1 MVVSSVST
9 AQSLGDTLRDK
20 TSAQVVQE
28 VKSTLQ
34 QLSVPPQTIARF
46 IGNRAYTNAQIDL
59 PTTAQSRRATVMI
72 FQG

>member
-46 IGNRAYTNAQIDL
+46 IGNRAYTNAQID
-59 PTTAQSRRATVMI
+59 
-72 FQG
+72 